1 MENFRLK
8 EAVEYAKQNQRVRK
22 KELAQTMWKN
32 SRPKT
37 AATNFTNLITGKTK
51 MIEIDFI
58 PFLCKELGVT
68 ADFLFGLE
76 SEPTRE
82 RSDIV
87 KRKEVIDSI
96 ELMQD
101 TLADLKEHIKNL

>member
-1 MENFRLK
+1 MEKFRLN
-8 EAVEYAKQNQRVRK
+8 EAVEYAKKNQRVRK
-22 KELAQTMWKN
+22 KELAQIMWKN

-51 MIEIDFI
+51 MIDIEHI

-76 SEPTRE
+76 PEPTRE
-82 RSDIV
+82 SSDLA
-87 KRKEVIDSI
+87 KRREINETVGLVEDALS
-96 ELMQD
+96 
-101 TLADLKEHIKNL
+101 DLKEQIRNL